1 MSIHSFTATLV
12 TGALLYTAAAGASE
26 IYRHIDADGNVHYGD
41 RPTGD
46 RTEELL
52 VIVSRRSD
60 PDAVQAR
67 IDAQQTENARRE
79 EARSERLEAAQA
91 ETQARAAAAERAAQC
106 EQHRMRLQTYTESRR
121 LYREDENGERDYL
134 DDNAREQAEQQVR
147 DLIDEYC
154 GQGFGR

>member
-12 TGALLYTAAAGASE
+12 TGALLCAATAGASE
-26 IYRHIDADGNVHYGD
+26 IYKHTDADGNVHYGD

-46 RTEELL
+46 QTEELL

-60 PDAVQAR
+60 SDAVQAR
-67 IDAQQTENARRE
+67 IDARQAEDARRE
-79 EARSERLEAAQA
+79 EARGERLEAAQA
-91 ETQARAAAAERAAQC
+91 ETQARAIAAERAAQC

-134 DDNAREQAEQQVR
+134 DDNAREQAMQQVR

-154 GQGFGR
+154 GQRSGR

>member
-1 MSIHSFTATLV
+1 MPIYAFTATLV
-12 TGALLYTAAAGASE
+12 TGALLCAAAAGASE
-26 IYRHIDADGNVHYGD
+26 IYKHTDANGNVHYSD

-46 RTEELL
+46 QTEELL
-52 VIVSRRSD
+52 VIVPRRSD
-60 PDAVQAR
+60 PDVVQAR
-67 IDAQQTENARRE
+67 IDAQQAEDAKRE
-79 EARSERLEAAQA
+79 EARSARLEAAQA
-91 ETQARAAAAERAAQC
+91 EAQARSIAAERATQC

-134 DDNAREQAEQQVR
+134 DDNAREQAVQQVR

>member
-1 MSIHSFTATLV
+1 MPIYAFTATLV
-12 TGALLYTAAAGASE
+12 TGALLCAAAAAASE
-26 IYRHIDADGNVHYGD
+26 IYKHTDANGNVHYSD

-46 RTEELL
+46 QTEELL

-60 PDAVQAR
+60 PDVVQAR
-67 IDAQQTENARRE
+67 IDAQQAEDAKRE
-79 EARSERLEAAQA
+79 EARSARLEAAQA
-91 ETQARAAAAERAAQC
+91 EAQARSIAAERAAQC

-134 DDNAREQAEQQVR
+134 DDNAREQAVQQVR